1 MMPHT
6 SLVTTVLQVAVQ
18 LKPAQ
23 AQPACGGRIGAR
35 EHDPENPEALFCVHG
50 PRGVL
55 VGLYDG
61 RVVTVGP
68 ERGPR
73 LEEWEGGESQQ
84 KSPDRTNSRER
95 GPPPR
100 PRSPAAPSFAE
111 NPRLRRRASG
121 SSGCK

>member
-35 EHDPENPEALFCVHG
+35 EHDPENTEALLCVYG

-73 LEEWEGGESQQ
+73 LEEWEGGEKSAEKSGRNQQ
-84 KSPDRTNSRER
+84 PRARPTSPSSL
-95 GPPPR
+95 
-100 PRSPAAPSFAE
+100 PRSSQLRRKPSFEASC
-111 NPRLRRRASG
+111 LRE
-121 SSGCK
+121 